1 MASLETRVEPLVKAE
16 HIAQTR
22 RDRAAARRTRQTSER
37 GIFLPHSGQ
46 ISSRFGQAA
55 AWSYQHM
62 TTHTHT
68 HTHTHTSVTLQLDTC
83 LHRLHHCHHK

>member
-1 MASLETRVEPLVKAE
+1 MTLDSIKEDTKWRRCRRAELLVKAE

-22 RDRAAARRTRQTSER
+22 RDRTAARRTRQTSER

-55 AWSYQHM
+55 A
-62 TTHTHT
+62 
-68 HTHTHTSVTLQLDTC
+68 
-83 LHRLHHCHHK
+83 